1 MPWTA
6 TAMPS
11 ATTTMPWTLS
21 SKAMFYLSTL
31 SSALSSNAAMF
42 YLSTLSSTLSS
53 NAAMF
58 YLSTITISNA
68 SSTYVTRTLFHMS
81 AITSSFFSSIDATLS
96 ATYVT
101 STLFYLPAAAIN
113 ATIYVTSIIYYRM
126 RFIHN
131 YIILT
136 SSTSFEE
143 FFAFFLAASYE
154 ID

>member
-1 MPWTA
+1 MFYL
-6 TAMPS
+6 S
-11 ATTTMPWTLS
+11 ALS
-21 SKAMFYLSTL
+21 SALSSNAAMLYLSTL
-31 SSALSSNAAMF
+31 SSALSSA
-42 YLSTLSSTLSS
+42 LSS
-53 NAAMF
+53 NAAML

-101 STLFYLPAAAIN
+101 STLFYLPAASIN
-113 ATIYVTSIIYYRM
+113 ATIYVTSIIYHRM

-143 FFAFFLAASYE
+143 FFAFFLLASYE